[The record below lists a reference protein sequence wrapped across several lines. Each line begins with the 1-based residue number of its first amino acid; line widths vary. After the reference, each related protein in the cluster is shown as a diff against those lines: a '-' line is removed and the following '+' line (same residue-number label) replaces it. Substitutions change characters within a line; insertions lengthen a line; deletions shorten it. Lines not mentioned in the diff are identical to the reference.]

1 MSDTVEH
8 GHAWSHI
15 VLFLMLFMV
24 ALAVMRFSTPTGLAA
39 GNHSMSSKGI
49 GDLKPF
55 LTAVGLLM
63 SLLIVAV
70 ILVGANLFNRHPKEQ
85 ITQEITAPIKHTDET
100 QPAEKRAKSIEEINR
115 DLARIRKSLGR

>member
-1 MSDTVEH
+1 MSDGVERS
-8 GHAWSHI
+8 HAWTHL

-39 GNHSMSSKGI
+39 GNHSITSNGP

-63 SLLIVAV
+63 TMLIVALIV
-70 ILVGANLFNRHPKEQ
+70 VGANIYGAQPKMAVNR
-85 ITQEITAPIKHTDET
+85 EIEAPR
-100 QPAEKRAKSIEEINR
+100 KRAVENPERQAKSLEDINR